1 MNEFQFGH
9 DFACDVVCKNSND
22 RTTKRNKRNTIGQET
37 ISKKRDVIGQ
47 ETKNYWSRF
56 IEQRK

>member
-47 ETKNYWSRF
+47 KTKNYW
-56 IEQRK
+56 